1 MAYEATRGLSATTEL
16 LILND
21 GPQVSAVYSQSEAK

>member
-21 GPQVSAVYSQSEAK
+21 GPQVSAVYTVQSK